1 MAKKGIKVK
10 TNLLVKNIEEKEF
23 YNTSILLGE
32 GSEGKVYQK
41 DDLAYKIFHLNSLR
55 KILRCKYQKIEILS
69 KLSDPSFC
77 FPTGL
82 CSFSDDYIKGY
93 FMPLI
98 KTDKYQ
104 NMGELLYKSNDLP
117 KMIECLSKVS
127 DAIERLHKLGLT
139 IGDIRP
145 TNIILNQNEE
155 PIFVDTDNYAF
166 GGLDYDL
173 DLRCTCYLY
182 EIYHK
187 FFTYEDI
194 DRFLLGILAIQPFL
208 EGTVIESQILMQ
220 HDDAYFQNLIH
231 YMHIDSEYKDALRL
245 IFSDSPNK
253 PYIGPILK
261 RINPTERIFKYQD
274 ASKINK

>member
-1 MAKKGIKVK
+1 MAKNGIKVK
-10 TNLLVKNIEEKEF
+10 KDLQVKKLEEKEF

-32 GSEGKVYQK
+32 GAEGKVFQK
-41 DDLAYKIFHLNSLR
+41 DNLAYKIFHLDCSK
-55 KILRCKYQKIEILS
+55 KILQCKYQKIKILS
-69 KLSDPSFC
+69 KLNDPSFC

-82 CSFSDDYIKGY
+82 CSLKEGFVNGY

-98 KTDKYQ
+98 KTGKYQ
-104 NMGELLYKSNDLP
+104 NMDELLYKSNDLP
-117 KMIECLSKVS
+117 KMVECLSKVS
-127 DAIERLHKLGLT
+127 DAIERLHKLGIT

-145 TNIILNQNEE
+145 TNIMLKEDKE

-166 GGLDYDL
+166 DEFDYNL
-173 DLRCTCYLY
+173 NLQCMSYLTK
-182 EIYHK
+182 IYHK
-187 FFTYEDI
+187 NFSYEDI
-194 DRFLLGILAIQPFL
+194 DKFLLAIIAIQPFL

-231 YMHIDSEYKDALRL
+231 YLHIDGEYKDALRL

-261 RINPTERIFKYQD
+261 RINPTERIFKYQN